1 MEKLLCLDADGNRLS
16 SGRAPWALHHHSRA
30 DSCFSPA
37 FHRPFCLAFTPFCP
51 LPLLPHLRTIPN
63 MRSFRFCLTC
73 LPHPPPLSSVDNS
86 MQAVVAR
93 ERAALISKHGRND
106 IDVPDLV
113 MHPCTRMCSCRLN
126 FVTPFTTGALV
137 LPLLCLRF

>member
-1 MEKLLCLDADGNRLS
+1 
-16 SGRAPWALHHHSRA
+16 
-30 DSCFSPA
+30 
-37 FHRPFCLAFTPFCP
+37 
-51 LPLLPHLRTIPN
+51 
-63 MRSFRFCLTC
+63 
-73 LPHPPPLSSVDNS
+73 

-137 LPLLCLRF
+137 LPLLCLRFLFRILAIVGGNWPARVEVFGARRFLSAQCGRCA